1 MNEPTLLVSDEARN
15 RFRDEVAQICRTY
28 HQSLLRVQAI
38 DKAIKRFK
46 EAYLEAFVSEFDP
59 KEPKAH

>member
-28 HQSLLRVQAI
+28 RQSTLRVQEI
-38 DKAIKRFK
+38 DQAIKRFK
-46 EAYLEAFVSEFDP
+46 EQYPEAFLSESQ
-59 KEPKAH
+59 ENG